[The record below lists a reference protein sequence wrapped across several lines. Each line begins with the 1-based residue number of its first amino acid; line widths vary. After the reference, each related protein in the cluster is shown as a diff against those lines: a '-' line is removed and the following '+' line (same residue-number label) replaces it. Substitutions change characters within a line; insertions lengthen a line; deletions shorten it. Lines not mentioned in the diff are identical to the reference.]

1 MRVIH
6 RLVGGL
12 ALAALLLAGNIPHG
26 SVRASHAAVLS
37 GPMRGGTAI
46 DGLYEEPTSLLP
58 NTGFI
63 AFSIMV
69 QETLFSPLFYSD
81 AAGALHPGLAAEIP
95 TVGNG
100 GISRDGLTYVFHL
113 RPGLKWSDGQPLDAR
128 DVDYSWRLWTNKDAV
143 VNSTTGFD
151 HIKSAQ
157 VSGDHLSITFHLTSP
172 YAPFVGVW
180 TDQVMP
186 VPQHVLGSLTAKQ
199 INTSKF
205 VFAPTVSSGPFE
217 ISSRKSGQNI
227 VETRNPHFYMPGKP
241 YLDRLIFR
249 IIPDETALTDAL
261 AAHEIDAAWFL
272 DISQFST
279 LNHISGYTFITPAA
293 PNFEQGLLNLKNPI
307 LQDVRVRQAL
317 EYGLDRQTM
326 VKSVWHNRAALG
338 ASDETSAAF
347 SYDPSVKP
355 YPFNPTKAAQLLDA
369 AGWKL
374 GAGGLRHKNGKTLT
388 LRWSTTARSTFR
400 AQDELIALTD
410 YQNLGID
417 LRIVNYDGSSYFG
430 SVLPGGNFDIG
441 EWENGLVY
449 DPDTTAASFF
459 DGNAFPPKGSNWG
472 YYNNPEY
479 NRLIAAEEAT
489 TNVAARKAIFAK
501 MQAIMNRDLPAL
513 WLYNPPTPA
522 EYSNKLHN
530 YAPAPFAYETWN
542 TWEWWKS

>member
-1 MRVIH
+1 MRTIH
-6 RLVGGL
+6 WIAG
-12 ALAALLLAGNIPHG
+12 AALVALLIAGAAPFGG
-26 SVRASHAAVLS
+26 SHLSPVAAA
-37 GPMRGGTAI
+37 GPVRGGTVI
-46 DGLYEEPTSLLP
+46 DGLFEEPTSLLP

-81 AAGALHPGLAAEIP
+81 AAGALHPGLAAQIP
-95 TVGNG
+95 TVANG
-100 GISRDGLTYVFHL
+100 GISKDGLTYVFHL
-113 RPGLKWSDGQPLDAR
+113 RPGLEWSDGQPLDAR
-128 DVDYSWRLWTNKDAV
+128 DVDYSWRLWTNKDLV

-151 HIKSAQ
+151 HIKSAD
-157 VSGDHLSITFHLTSP
+157 VSSDNLSITFHLTSA
-172 YAPFVGVW
+172 YAPFVSVW

-186 VPQHVLGSLTAKQ
+186 VPQHVLGSMSAKQ

-205 VFAPTVSSGPFE
+205 LFSPTVSSGPFE

-227 VETRNPHFYMPGKP
+227 TEVRNPHFYMPGKP
-241 YLDRLIFR
+241 YLDKLIFR
-249 IIPDETALTDAL
+249 IIPDETSLTNALR
-261 AAHEIDAAWFL
+261 AHEIDAAWFL
-272 DISQFST
+272 DISQIDS
-279 LNHISGYTFITPAA
+279 LQHISGYTFITPAA

-317 EYGLDRQTM
+317 EYGLDRQSM
-326 VKSVWHNRAALG
+326 VADVWHNRAALG
-338 ASDETSAAF
+338 ASDETATAF
-347 SYDPSVKP
+347 SFDPSVKP
-355 YPFNPTKAAQLLDA
+355 YPFDPTKAGQLLDA

-374 GAGGLRHKNGKTLT
+374 GSDGLRHKGGKTLS
-388 LRWSTTARSTFR
+388 LRWSTTARSTYR
-400 AQDELIALTD
+400 AQDELIALQD

-459 DGNAFPPKGSNWG
+459 GGTAFFPPKGSNWG
-472 YYNNPEY
+472 HYNNPAY
-479 NRLIAAEEAT
+479 NALITQEEAST
-489 TNVAARKAIFAK
+489 STAVRKAIFAK
-501 MQAIMNRDLPAL
+501 MQRIMNQDVPSL

-522 EYSNKLHN
+522 EYSNALHG
-530 YAPAPFAYETWN
+530 YAPSPYGYETWN